1 MTHIDV
7 TTDVVFQAGRTTS
20 GTSNDWASWAQQA
33 RTAFSDAAAD
43 VRDAT
48 VGDAIEAYG
57 SNLSGDL
64 SSVANDVDAL
74 GQNTSSAS
82 NVVTNSDADSTTTLN
97 HQGNSNAAFGSILR
111 RPI

>member
-7 TTDVVFQAGRTTS
+7 ATDVVFRAGLTTS
-20 GTSNDWASWAQQA
+20 GTSDDWTSWAQQA

-43 VRDAT
+43 VKDAT
-48 VGDAIEAYG
+48 VGDAVEAYG

-64 SSVANDVDAL
+64 SSLAYDVDAL

-82 NVVTNSDADSTTTLN
+82 NVVTNSDADSTATLN
-97 HQGNSNAAFGSILR
+97 HQGNSNAAFGTSLR